1 MEEKKKLSF
10 PITNSQRR
18 PSKPISLSTLAY
30 GDLISS
36 ALTGRRHFVTE
47 FDPSQPL
54 SPAAAA
60 PVAVIPP
67 IPNSG
72 CFGHRNPS
80 SLPTP
85 ARLLPAAAR
94 TFVLDTSTGT
104 GDNSYGYGLN
114 LRAAADDDV
123 EAGLHGMS
131 MEGFAAA
138 VLAGYGWSKGK
149 CVGKSHRNKPE
160 ETSMAV
166 DRRRGGRPAFGYN
179 PTADD
184 PRKSRSGDW
193 TWTAGADD
201 KNHIRVRVVSE
212 KLGKRLYLM
221 KGKVVDVAAAPAAAC
236 DVVMEDGLELVQGVG
251 QDMLETVL
259 PRRNGRVLV
268 LYGKHRGVCGRLVEK
283 NPERETGLVEDA
295 DTKAVVRV
303 RYDQM
308 AEYTGDVEL
317 LGY

>member
-1 MEEKKKLSF
+1 MEEEKKKLSF
-10 PITNSQRR
+10 PITGKHR
-18 PSKPISLSTLAY
+18 PSKPPSFSTLAY
-30 GDLISS
+30 GDPTSS
-36 ALTGRRHFVTE
+36 APAPTGRRQFVTE

-54 SPAAAA
+54 SPAAA
-60 PVAVIPP
+60 IPP

-72 CFGHRNPS
+72 CFGHLNNPS
-80 SLPTP
+80 SLPTS
-85 ARLLPAAAR
+85 AQLFPAAAR

-131 MEGFAAA
+131 RGGFAAA
-138 VLAGYGWSKGK
+138 VLAGYSWSEGK
-149 CVGKSHRNKPE
+149 CVGQRHRNKVE

-166 DRRRGGRPAFGYN
+166 DRRRGGRPGFACN

-201 KNHIRVRVVSE
+201 KVSSRRGTA
-212 KLGKRLYLM
+212 KKR
-221 KGKVVDVAAAPAAAC
+221 GEGGRRAAAAAAC
-236 DVVMEDGLELVQGVG
+236 DVVMEDGLELVQGMG

-259 PRRNGRVLV
+259 PRTNGRVLV

-283 NPERETGLVEDA
+283 NHEQEIGLVEDA
-295 DTKAVVRV
+295 DMKAVVRV

-308 AEYTGDVEL
+308 AEYTGDLEL

>member
-1 MEEKKKLSF
+1 MEEEKKKLSF
-10 PITNSQRR
+10 PITGKHR
-18 PSKPISLSTLAY
+18 PSKPPSFSTLAY
-30 GDLISS
+30 GDPTSS
-36 ALTGRRHFVTE
+36 APAPTGRRQFVTE

-54 SPAAAA
+54 SPAAA
-60 PVAVIPP
+60 IPP

-72 CFGHRNPS
+72 CFGHLNNPS
-80 SLPTP
+80 SLPTS
-85 ARLLPAAAR
+85 AQLFPAAAR

-131 MEGFAAA
+131 RGGFAAA
-138 VLAGYGWSKGK
+138 VLAGYSWSEGK
-149 CVGKSHRNKPE
+149 CVGQRHRNKVE

-166 DRRRGGRPAFGYN
+166 DRRRGGRPGFACN

-201 KNHIRVRVVSE
+201 KVSSRRGTAKKRGRDHYANRDTTKDNRSGGKRSRTTTKACEKVLWLQNHIRVRVVSE

-221 KGKVVDVAAAPAAAC
+221 KGKVVDV
-236 DVVMEDGLELVQGVG
+236 
-251 QDMLETVL
+251 
-259 PRRNGRVLV
+259 RRR
-268 LYGKHRGVCGRLVEK
+268 RR
-283 NPERETGLVEDA
+283 RATW
-295 DTKAVVRV
+295 
-303 RYDQM
+303 
-308 AEYTGDVEL
+308 
-317 LGY
+317 